1 MRHTDKNTMQYVQ
14 KRSYVFLYKQYNL
27 RVGTSTAYK
36 HQLQYIESSQRKTL
50 SWYSYKP
57 KNEIIWS
64 ISFSKKSI
72 AEKLTK
78 KNNN

>member
-1 MRHTDKNTMQYVQ
+1 MRHTDKNTMQFVQ

-50 SWYSYKP
+50 S
-57 KNEIIWS
+57 
-64 ISFSKKSI
+64 
-72 AEKLTK
+72 
-78 KNNN
+78 